1 MKYPRKCKFTGIYFR
16 KSNTMK
22 KLTNV
27 QKITYLFAFI
37 YFASY
42 VTRIN
47 FAAVIQEVVMQTQY
61 EKSALS
67 IVLVCLSISYGLGQI
82 VNGWLGDKT
91 KPQNLIACGLVV
103 ATVVN
108 FIFPLVSFSIPLMS
122 ALWTING
129 FAQAMI
135 WPPIIKILVAKL
147 TEEEY
152 GYSVIRISSGSSI
165 GVILVYLLSPL
176 LISAWGWESVFV
188 VCALLGLLATVFWFA
203 VKNTVAGE
211 RSEKVEDTSKSSAF
225 TSFKL
230 PKEAVVP
237 MVFIM
242 IAIVFQGML
251 RDGVTTWTPSYLS
264 EVFNMPSEMSILCTV
279 SLAVF
284 TIVSYYGGGWVY
296 KRFFKNEVACGVCM
310 YAFALVFALALY
322 IFFDA
327 GALLAVVC
335 LTMITAAIHAVNLM
349 LITHVPKRFKKYGNI
364 STVSG
369 IVNACTYVGS
379 AIFTYGVA
387 ALAENYD
394 WRFTVGVWCIL
405 VVLGMT
411 CAFIASKYWNKFIKV
426 TELRDIE
433 L

>member
-1 MKYPRKCKFTGIYFR
+1 
-16 KSNTMK
+16 MK
-22 KLTNV
+22 KLTTA

-42 VTRIN
+42 VTRLN
-47 FAAVIQEVVMQTQY
+47 FAAVIQEVVTQTQY

-67 IVLVCLSISYGLGQI
+67 IVLVCLSISYALGQI

-91 KPQNLIACGLVV
+91 KPQNLIACGLVI
-103 ATVVN
+103 ATAVN
-108 FIFPLVSFSIPLMS
+108 FIFPLFSFSIPLMCV
-122 ALWTING
+122 LWTING
-129 FAQAMI
+129 FAQAMM
-135 WPPIIKILVAKL
+135 WPPIIKILVAEL

-165 GVILVYLLSPL
+165 GVILVYLVSPL
-176 LISAWGWESVFV
+176 LISVWGWQSVFV
-188 VCALLGLLATVFWFA
+188 ACATLGLGATIFWFS
-203 VKNTVAGE
+203 VKNKLINADT
-211 RSEKVEDTSKSSAF
+211 EKSTQNSQTSVPATLKF
-225 TSFKL
+225 
-230 PKEAVVP
+230 PKEAVLP

-242 IAIVFQGML
+242 TAIVFQGML

-264 EVFNMPSEMSILCTV
+264 EVFNMPSEASILCTV
-279 SLAVF
+279 SLAIF

-296 KRFFKNEVACGVCM
+296 KRFFKNEVSCAIAM
-310 YAFALVFALALY
+310 YFVALAFALALY
-322 IFFDA
+322 IFFDV
-327 GALLAVVC
+327 GAVLAIVC

-364 STVSG
+364 STISG
-369 IVNACTYVGS
+369 VVNACTYVGS

-394 WRFTVGVWCIL
+394 WRFTVGVWCVL

-411 CAFIASKYWNKFIKV
+411 CTFIASKYWNKFIKV
-426 TELRDIE
+426 TESRDIE
-433 L
+433 I